1 MLLCGAREGQG
12 WRFRCIAAGRIR
24 ALPPERRT
32 PIRHGSESC
41 RNAPDR
47 SPALQSRLRCR
58 GQWPDA
64 PLAPPPPPPPPP
76 GGGGGGRGCFVFF
89 LGVVFFI
96 LLQRRV

>member
-12 WRFRCIAAGRIR
+12 WRFRCIALGGIR

-64 PLAPPPPPPPPP
+64 PLAPSPPPSPPIGERERICVHLCPS
-76 GGGGGGRGCFVFF
+76 
-89 LGVVFFI
+89 VVFVVVI
-96 LLQRRV
+96 KANCP